1 MCQKFVSDKLK
12 APSTAEFGDY
22 QNDYIALAKAKLAL
36 DEATM
41 NDIRNPDGIWRIA
54 GALDSENGFGAMI
67 RSEYTCILDH
77 DLADDTWRALA
88 VDVQ

>member
-1 MCQKFVSDKLK
+1 MANEVKTDWT
-12 APSTAEFGDY
+12 PEFGDY
-22 QNDYIALAKAKLAL
+22 QNDYVPLVKAKLAL

-41 NDIRNPDGIWRIA
+41 NDIRNPDGIWRIV
-54 GALDSENGFGAMI
+54 GVLDSENGFGAMI